1 VRLRL
6 RAGRGARSPRGE
18 RVVVMVNSHQLLH
31 FLRRE
36 EGGRRGPAPG
46 GVPGVLAALD
56 SGQSLESGRRRSG
69 CRLRTASRLAGLRTC
84 RV

>member
-18 RVVVMVNSHQLLH
+18 RVVLMVNSHQRLH

-36 EGGRRGPAPG
+36 KGGGREEGADAR
-46 GVPGVLAALD
+46 
-56 SGQSLESGRRRSG
+56 QRTW
-69 CRLRTASRLAGLRTC
+69 RLWTLAGVWSLGD
-84 RV
+84 VVAAAG